1 MACEAVNILV
11 YENPSWFLQLP
22 KLLHFKDKKMGRERY
37 VSIDVW
43 RYHIA
48 SRMLLREVD
57 MSFLKLPS
65 DVVYGLS
72 AARP

>member
-1 MACEAVNILV
+1 MSL
-11 YENPSWFLQLP
+11 S
-22 KLLHFKDKKMGRERY
+22 
-37 VSIDVW
+37 S
-43 RYHIA
+43 YHIA
-48 SRMLLREVD
+48 SRILLREVD

>member
-1 MACEAVNILV
+1 
-11 YENPSWFLQLP
+11 
-22 KLLHFKDKKMGRERY
+22 MGRERY

-48 SRMLLREVD
+48 SRMLLTEVD
-57 MSFLKLPS
+57 MSFLKLTS